1 MAILAARTGFFKRSL
16 LVASLLPLMI
26 GSFPQAK
33 VFAQESPIVTIAQT
47 STDPLKGMDLQ
58 QLEAEKQRLMGLKSN
73 PETAALLSIVPGAGH
88 FYAGNNVR
96 GAWTLGGF
104 AGTLLLSFLGSY
116 LLSSINNDMART
128 AAVIVN
134 VAPTSAYWAWSI
146 SDAYYQTS
154 LNNQSIDRQINDI
167 SLKQREYGYYSS
179 LLQLHF

>member
-1 MAILAARTGFFKRSL
+1 MAK
-16 LVASLLPLMI
+16 
-26 GSFPQAK
+26 
-33 VFAQESPIVTIAQT
+33 
-47 STDPLKGMDLQ
+47 
-58 QLEAEKQRLMGLKSN
+58 
-73 PETAALLSIVPGAGH
+73 
-88 FYAGNNVR
+88 
-96 GAWTLGGF
+96 
-104 AGTLLLSFLGSY
+104 
-116 LLSSINNDMART
+116 T